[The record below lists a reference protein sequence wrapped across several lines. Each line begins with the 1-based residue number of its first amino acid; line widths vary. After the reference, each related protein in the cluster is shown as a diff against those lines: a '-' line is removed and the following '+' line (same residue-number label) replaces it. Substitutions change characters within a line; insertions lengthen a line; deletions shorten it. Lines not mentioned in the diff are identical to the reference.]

1 MSTTERPRILVVGG
15 GYVGLY
21 AARRILKKMRYGE
34 ATVTVVDPRSYMTY
48 QPFLPEAA
56 AGSIS
61 PRHVVVP
68 LRRVLPKAEVLT
80 GRVTSI
86 DQDRKVAHVS
96 PLVGDAYELPFDYL
110 VIAMGAVSRTFPV
123 PGLAENGIGMKGVE
137 EAIGLRNHVLEQ
149 LDKADSTQDEE
160 ARRKALTFVFIGGG
174 FAGAETIG
182 EVEDMARDA
191 AKYYPNVRREDMRFV
206 LVDAAPGILPEV
218 GPKLGEWGLEHLKK
232 RGVEVYL
239 NTSME
244 SCVDGHVVLKNGL
257 EVDSS
262 TIVWTAGVKP
272 NPVLSRFGLPLGP
285 KGHVDVDAS
294 MQVKGV
300 DYAWAAGDNAQ
311 VPDLAAGKEGA
322 FCPPNAQHALRQAK
336 VLGDNVISGMRGF
349 PQGKYKHANKGAVA
363 GLGLHK
369 GVAMIVF
376 GKTKIKLRGRLAWY
390 FHRAY
395 HGMAVPTWNRKIR
408 VFADWTLGMF
418 LKREVVSLGAMEHPR
433 GEFYEAAAPVSAA
446 ALGKSEA
453 SAPADT
459 SKATA
464 DSRADSPV
472 GGKSE
477 KAAASS

>member
-86 DQDRKVAHVS
+86 DQDRKVANVS

-191 AKYYPNVRREDMRFV
+191 AKYYPNVKREDMRFV

-285 KGHVDVDAS
+285 KGHVDVDAG
-294 MQVKGV
+294 MQVKGM

-311 VPDLAAGKEGA
+311 VPDLASDKEGA

-376 GKTKIKLRGRLAWY
+376 GKTRIKLRGRLAWY

-433 GEFYEAAAPVSAA
+433 GEFYEAAAPVTAA
-446 ALGKSEA
+446 ALGKSTA
-453 SAPADT
+453 SAPADN

-472 GGKSE
+472 DGKGK
-477 KAAASS
+477 KATASS

>member
-86 DQDRKVAHVS
+86 DQDRKVAVVQ
-96 PLVGDAYELPFDYL
+96 PLVGQTYELPFDYL
-110 VIAMGAVSRTFPV
+110 VIALGAVSRTFPI

-137 EAIGLRNHVLEQ
+137 EAISLRNHVLEQ
-149 LDKADSTQDEE
+149 LDKADSTTDEE
-160 ARRKALTFVFIGGG
+160 IRRKALTFVFVGGG

-191 AKYYPNVRREDMRFV
+191 AKYYPSVRREDMRFV
-206 LVDAAPGILPEV
+206 LVDAADKILPEV
-218 GPKLGEWGLEHLKK
+218 GPKLGQWGLEHLKK

-239 NTSME
+239 NTSMK
-244 SCVDGHVVLKNGL
+244 SCVDGHVVLANGL

-272 NPVLSRFGLPLGP
+272 NPALARFGLPLGP
-285 KGHVDVDAS
+285 KGHVDVGATL
-294 MQVKGV
+294 QARGT
-300 DYAWAAGDNAQ
+300 DYIWAAGDNAQ
-311 VPDLAAGKEGA
+311 VPDLAAGEGHW
-322 FCPPNAQHALRQAK
+322 CPPNAQHALRQSK

-349 PQGKYKHANKGAVA
+349 PQRTYKHANKGAVA

-369 GVAMIVF
+369 GVAMIVL
-376 GKTKIKLRGRLAWY
+376 GKTKIKLKGRLAWY
-390 FHRAY
+390 MHRGY
-395 HGMAVPTWNRKIR
+395 HGLAMPTFNRKIR
-408 VFADWTLGMF
+408 VLADWTLGLF

-433 GEFYEAAAPVSAA
+433 EEFYEAAAPV
-446 ALGKSEA
+446 
-453 SAPADT
+453 
-459 SKATA
+459 TA
-464 DSRADSPV
+464 
-472 GGKSE
+472 
-477 KAAASS
+477 AAASRQQSGSPAERAKAS

>member
-1 MSTTERPRILVVGG
+1 M
-15 GYVGLY
+15 
-21 AARRILKKMRYGE
+21 
-34 ATVTVVDPRSYMTY
+34 
-48 QPFLPEAA
+48 
-56 AGSIS
+56 
-61 PRHVVVP
+61 
-68 LRRVLPKAEVLT
+68 LPKAEVLT
-80 GRVTSI
+80 GRATTI
-86 DQDRKVAHVS
+86 DQDRKVAS
-96 PLVGDAYELPFDYL
+96 ITPLVGEAYELPFDYL

-149 LDKADSTQDEE
+149 LDKADSTHDEDV
-160 ARRKALTFVFIGGG
+160 RRKALTFVFIGGG

-191 AKYYPNVRREDMRFV
+191 AKYYPNVKREDMRFV

-232 RGVEVYL
+232 RGIEVYL
-239 NTSME
+239 GTSMD

-272 NPVLSRFGLPLGP
+272 NPVLARFGLPLGP

-294 MQVKGV
+294 MQIKGL

-322 FCPPNAQHALRQAK
+322 FCPPNAQHALRQSK

-376 GKTKIKLRGRLAWY
+376 GKTKIKLKGRLAWY

-418 LKREVVSLGAMEHPR
+418 LKREVVSLGAMERPR
-433 GEFYEAAAPVSAA
+433 GEFYEAAAPVTAA
-446 ALGKSEA
+446 AAVKAEAQSEPAPGGKREEQA
-453 SAPADT
+453 Q
-459 SKATA
+459 TA
-464 DSRADSPV
+464 DSAPDSRVDTADSADRADSK
-472 GGKSE
+472 GE
-477 KAAASS
+477 KAAAS

>member
-48 QPFLPEAA
+48 QPFLPETA

-80 GRVTSI
+80 GRVTNI
-86 DQDRKVAHVS
+86 DQDSKVAS
-96 PLVGDAYELPFDYL
+96 ITPLVGEAYELPFDYL
-110 VIAMGAVSRTFPV
+110 VVAMGAVSRTFPI

-149 LDKADSTQDEE
+149 LDKADSTTDEE
-160 ARRKALTFVFIGGG
+160 IRRKALTFVFVGGG

-191 AKYYPNVRREDMRFV
+191 AKYYPNIKREDMRFV
-206 LVDAAPGILPEV
+206 LVDAAPFILPEV
-218 GPKLGEWGLEHLKK
+218 GPKLGQYGLEHLKG

-239 NTSME
+239 ETSME

-257 EVDSS
+257 EVD
-262 TIVWTAGVKP
+262 TNTLVWTAGVKP

-285 KGHVDVDAS
+285 KGHVDVDAT
-294 MQVKGV
+294 MQVKGL

-311 VPDLAAGKEGA
+311 VPDLASDKDVA

-349 PQGKYKHANKGAVA
+349 PQHDYKHHNKGAVA

-369 GVAMIVF
+369 GVAMIVL
-376 GKTKIKLRGRLAWY
+376 GKKKIKLKGRLAWY

-418 LKREVVSLGAMEHPR
+418 LKREVVSLGAMEHPQQ
-433 GEFYEAAAPVSAA
+433 EFYEAAAPV
-446 ALGKSEA
+446 
-453 SAPADT
+453 T
-459 SKATA
+459 
-464 DSRADSPV
+464 
-472 GGKSE
+472 
-477 KAAASS
+477 AAASAKKSGAEGAGAAVEAEKKEQKAKAG

>member
-86 DQDRKVAHVS
+86 DQDRKVANVS

-149 LDKADSTQDEE
+149 LDKADSTQDED

-191 AKYYPNVRREDMRFV
+191 AKYYPNVKREDMRFV

-395 HGMAVPTWNRKIR
+395 HGLAVPTWNRKIR

-433 GEFYEAAAPVSAA
+433 GEFYEAAAPVTAA
-446 ALGKSEA
+446 ALGKAEA
-453 SAPADT
+453 SAPTDT

-464 DSRADSPV
+464 DGRADSPV
-472 GGKSE
+472 DGKNE

>member
-80 GRVTSI
+80 GRVSTI
-86 DQDRKVAHVS
+86 DQDRKVATIT
-96 PLVGDAYELPFDYL
+96 PLVGEAYELPFDYL
-110 VIAMGAVSRTFPV
+110 IVALGAVSRTFPI

-149 LDKADSTQDEE
+149 LDKADSTNDEDV
-160 ARRKALTFVFIGGG
+160 RRKALTFVFVGGG

-191 AKYYPNVRREDMRFV
+191 AGYYPNVKREDMRFV
-206 LVDAAPGILPEV
+206 LVDAADKILPEV
-218 GPKLGEWGLEHLKK
+218 GPELGKWGLEHLQN

-244 SCVDGHVVLKNGL
+244 SCVGGHVVLKNGL
-257 EVDSS
+257 EVDSN

-272 NPVLSRFGLPLGP
+272 NPALSRFGLPLGP
-285 KGHVDVDAS
+285 RGHVDTAATL
-294 MQVKGV
+294 QVQGT
-300 DYAWAAGDNAQ
+300 DYIWAAGDNAQ
-311 VPDLAAGKEGA
+311 IPDLAAGEGKW
-322 FCPPNAQHALRQAK
+322 CPPNAQHALRQAK
-336 VLGDNVISGMRGF
+336 VLGDNVISGLRGF
-349 PQGKYKHANKGAVA
+349 PQQEYKHANKGAVA

-369 GVAMIVF
+369 GVAMLVF
-376 GKTKIKLRGRLAWY
+376 GKVKVKIKGRLAWY
-390 FHRAY
+390 FHRGY
-395 HGMAVPTWNRKIR
+395 HGLAVPTWNRKIR
-408 VFADWTLGMF
+408 VFADWTLAMF
-418 LKREVVSLGAMEHPR
+418 LKREVVSLGAMENPR
-433 GEFYEAAAPVSAA
+433 DEFYEAARPVSEKVAA
-446 ALGKSEA
+446 KPVT
-453 SAPADT
+453 APQ
-459 SKATA
+459 
-464 DSRADSPV
+464 
-472 GGKSE
+472 GE
-477 KAAASS
+477 KAKAS

>member
-15 GYVGLY
+15 GYVGMY

-80 GRVTSI
+80 GRVTAV
-86 DQDRKVAHVS
+86 DQDRKVATVA

-110 VIAMGAVSRTFPV
+110 VVALGAVSRTFPI

-149 LDKADSTQDEE
+149 LDKADSTNDEE
-160 ARRKALTFVFIGGG
+160 VRRRALTFVFVGGG

-191 AKYYPNVRREDMRFV
+191 AKYYTSVRREDMRFI
-206 LVDAAPGILPEV
+206 LVDAADKILPEV
-218 GPKLGEWGLEHLKK
+218 GPELGRWGLEHLKK

-239 NTSME
+239 STSME

-257 EVDSS
+257 EVDSD

-272 NPVLSRFGLPLGP
+272 NPALARYGLPLGP
-285 KGHVDVDAS
+285 RGHVDTEATL
-294 MQVKGV
+294 QVKGT
-300 DYAWAAGDNAQ
+300 DHIWAAGDNAQ
-311 VPDLAAGKEGA
+311 VPDLAARAAGNENA
-322 FCPPNAQHALRQAK
+322 WCPPNAQHALRQAK
-336 VLGDNVISGMRGF
+336 VLGDNVIAGLRGF
-349 PQGKYKHANKGAVA
+349 PQTEYRHANKGAVA
-363 GLGLHK
+363 GLGLRK
-369 GVAMIVF
+369 GVAMIAV
-376 GKTKIKLRGRLAWY
+376 GKRVKIRLRGRLAWY
-390 FHRAY
+390 MHRGY
-395 HGMAVPTWNRKIR
+395 HGLAVPTWNRKIR
-408 VFADWTLGMF
+408 VFADWTLALF
-418 LKREVVSLGAMEHPR
+418 LKREVVSLGAVQNPR
-433 GEFYEAAAPVSAA
+433 EEFYEAAAPVSAA
-446 ALGKSEA
+446 ARESGDARPKARA
-453 SAPADT
+453 S
-459 SKATA
+459 
-464 DSRADSPV
+464 
-472 GGKSE
+472 
-477 KAAASS
+477 

>member
-48 QPFLPEAA
+48 QPFLPETA
-56 AGSIS
+56 AGNIS

-80 GRVTSI
+80 GRVSSI
-86 DQDRKVAHVS
+86 DQDRKVAQIVPS
-96 PLVGDAYELPFDYL
+96 VGEGYELPFDYL

-137 EAIGLRNHVLEQ
+137 EAIGLRNHVLAQ
-149 LDKADSTQDEE
+149 LDKADSTTDEE
-160 ARRKALTFVFIGGG
+160 ARRRALTFVFIGGG

-191 AKYYPNVRREDMRFV
+191 ASYYPHVLLEDMRFV

-218 GPKLGEWGLEHLKK
+218 GPTLGAWGLEHLKK

-239 NTSME
+239 GTSME

-272 NPVLSRFGLPLGP
+272 NPVLAEFGLPLGP
-285 KGHVDVDAS
+285 KGHVDVGPDL
-294 MQVKGV
+294 QVKGT

-311 VPDLAAGKEGA
+311 VPDLASPKEGA

-336 VLGDNVISGMRGF
+336 ALGDNVISGLRGF
-349 PQGKYKHANKGAVA
+349 PQGKYKHHNKGAVA

-369 GVAMIVF
+369 GVAMIVV
-376 GKTKIKLRGRLAWY
+376 GKSKIKLKGRLAWY

-395 HGMAVPTWNRKIR
+395 HGFAMPTVNRKIR

-418 LKREVVSLGAMEHPR
+418 LKREVVSLGAVENPR
-433 GEFYEAAAPVSAA
+433 EEFYEAAAPVTAAAQAKATGSTAGSSAA
-446 ALGKSEA
+446 APGTVGAPRGETEKA
-453 SAPADT
+453 SA
-459 SKATA
+459 
-464 DSRADSPV
+464 
-472 GGKSE
+472 
-477 KAAASS
+477 

>member
-86 DQDRKVAHVS
+86 DQDRKVASVS

-149 LDKADSTQDEE
+149 FDKADSTQDED

-191 AKYYPNVRREDMRFV
+191 AKYYPNVKREDMRFV

-232 RGVEVYL
+232 RGVEVCL

-294 MQVKGV
+294 MQVKGM

-322 FCPPNAQHALRQAK
+322 FCPPNAQHALRQSK

-376 GKTKIKLRGRLAWY
+376 GKTRIKLRGRLAWY

-433 GEFYEAAAPVSAA
+433 GEFYEAAAPVTAA
-446 ALGKSEA
+446 ALAKAEA
-453 SAPADT
+453 SASADT
-459 SKATA
+459 SKASA

-472 GGKSE
+472 GDKNE